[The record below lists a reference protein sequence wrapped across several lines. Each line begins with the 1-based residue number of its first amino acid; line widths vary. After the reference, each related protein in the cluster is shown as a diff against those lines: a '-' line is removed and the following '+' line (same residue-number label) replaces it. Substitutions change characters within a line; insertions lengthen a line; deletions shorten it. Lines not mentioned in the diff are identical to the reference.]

1 MFWHFV
7 LAVSF
12 TKAKCK
18 VEVTVKIEIAWKLLD
33 KDNVI
38 EEIVI

>member
-1 MFWHFV
+1 MFWHF
-7 LAVSF
+7 LLPAVSL

-18 VEVTVKIEIAWKLLD
+18 VEVTVKIEMAWKL